1 MAHASSISFASLFM
15 ACFVAVSIAAP
26 APTLAAGVADWP
38 QVQGNAQHT
47 GFSSESVSSAL
58 TVLWTHPFQPE
69 KIYPQ
74 VQAIVG
80 QGLVFV
86 GTEMGNLYAF
96 DVETGNQRWVFVA
109 KAPIVNSVAYD
120 GGRVYFGAMNGA
132 VYGVD
137 AATGAQV
144 WRTKASPR
152 LGFSTAPVI
161 ADGKVMLGGR
171 NGMFYAFDPANGTV
185 VWQTKIGAPILQTA
199 AADSGRVFFGAMNL
213 RVIALNTVDGSVAWQ
228 SEPLPAMA
236 FKDYWPVVVQG
247 TLIERPTGAGD
258 LLSVDMS
265 KAGQRRTLLEADGAD
280 TSSET
285 LHKSLYLFDAA
296 TGAPKPNVIH
306 SDAITMNGAAAPP
319 CVDKDG
325 LLIMSM
331 PLAQNPSFFGWG
343 RLSLSTRQ
351 FEGALIDA
359 RPTTEPPPLG
369 FGNIDENMAVTCA
382 ANAVLAMHTQ
392 EANAQ
397 FTGIYDYAA
406 QTWTRIEP
414 GHASRQLSSNTQ
426 GGGANPAAIA
436 GGKVFHISWHELIVR
451 GGGQ

>member
-1 MAHASSISFASLFM
+1 MATPLAS
-15 ACFVAVSIAAP
+15 VAATA
-26 APTLAAGVADWP
+26 TDWP
-38 QVQGNAQHT
+38 QVQGNAQRT
-47 GFSSESVSSAL
+47 GFSPESVPSQL

-86 GTEMGNLYAF
+86 GTEMGNLYAL
-96 DVETGNQRWVFVA
+96 DAETGSQRWVFAA
-109 KAPIVNSVAYD
+109 KSPIANSVAYAD
-120 GGRVYFGAMNGA
+120 GRVFFGAMDGA
-132 VYGVD
+132 VYGVN
-137 AATGAQV
+137 AATGAPI

-171 NGMFYAFDPANGTV
+171 NGVFYAFDPASGAI
-185 VWQTKIGAPILQTA
+185 VWQAQIGAPILQTA
-199 AADSGRVFFGAMNL
+199 AADGGRVFFGAMNL
-213 RVIALNTVDGSVAWQ
+213 RVFALNTVDGAVAWQ

-258 LLSVDMS
+258 LLSADMS
-265 KAGQRRTLLEADGAD
+265 KAGQRRTLAQADEAEAGA
-280 TSSET
+280 EAGAEVP
-285 LHKSLYLFDAA
+285 HKSLYLFDAA

-397 FTGIYDYAA
+397 FTGIYDDAA

-414 GHASRQLSSNTQ
+414 GHASRQLSSNAQ
-426 GGGANPAAIA
+426 GGGANPASIA

-451 GGGQ
+451 VGAQ